1 MNVLI
6 VESPPN
12 SGRYISLTVVKTSD
26 WELLICLLKFSFCL
40 KLIIM
45 LITCLKAIWK
55 DDTIKKDDEENV
67 DEDEDEKDYYLK
79 LI

>member
-1 MNVLI
+1 MVT
-6 VESPPN
+6 E
-12 SGRYISLTVVKTSD
+12 
-26 WELLICLLKFSFCL
+26 FSFCL